1 MAAHSLKEKRHLL
14 EIGTA
19 LDKSSLPEQMR
30 ERVPPALEKVVED
43 FRLQPENRNGA
54 GVTREAGKRTVVV
67 LARMGHAI
75 RHAEEHEDAEIRR
88 QARRLLR
95 TAQSETFERIEA
107 RAKEFVGLL
116 RECGHRRNE
125 RLHREQAH
133 RFGLDDGTELAEVP
147 TLDSLRSV
155 GRKLGNC
162 VANRDWDARDYH
174 HRLADGVSKFFTLSK
189 EGEIPCLIEVN
200 VDDNTIEEVST
211 EFAPTRKQALHILE
225 ALGATADKESAFAD
239 VGAFSPYLS
248 GGTPDARRR
257 VETNGRRYR
266 IDAFTDQGLVVV
278 RESSLKS
285 GRVRS
290 WSLFKRETPC
300 GKGLAEWTDVRDGI
314 SLGEFA
320 SLLLQPKVAAVIS
333 RLFD

>member
-1 MAAHSLKEKRHLL
+1 MAAHSPKEKRHLL

-30 ERVPPALEKVVED
+30 ERLPPALKKVVED
-43 FRLQPENRNGA
+43 FRSQPENQNGA

-88 QARRLLR
+88 QAKRLLR

-107 RAKEFVGLL
+107 RAKRFVGLL

-125 RLHREQAH
+125 RLHREQAY
-133 RFGLDDGTELAEVP
+133 RLRLDDGTELAEVP
-147 TLDSLRSV
+147 TVDSLRSV

-162 VANRDWDARDYH
+162 VANRARYYH

-189 EGEIPCLIEVN
+189 EGEILCLIEVN
-200 VDDNTIEEVST
+200 VGDNTIEEVST

-239 VGAFSPYLS
+239 VGAFGPYLS
-248 GGTPDARRR
+248 DGTPDARRR
-257 VETNGRRYR
+257 VEVNGRRYR
-266 IDAFTDQGLVVV
+266 IDAFADHELVVV
-278 RESSLKS
+278 RESSLKG

-290 WSLFKRETPC
+290 WSLFKREAPR

-320 SLLLQPKVAAVIS
+320 SLLLQPKVAAVIG

>member
-1 MAAHSLKEKRHLL
+1 MAAHSHREKQYLL

-30 ERVPPALEKVVED
+30 ERLLAALEKVVED
-43 FRLQPENRNGA
+43 FRLQLENRNGA
-54 GVTREAGKRTVVV
+54 GVTREAGKRTVQV

-88 QARRLLR
+88 QAKRLLR
-95 TAQSETFERIEA
+95 TAQSETFERIET
-107 RAKEFVGLL
+107 RAKRFVGLL
-116 RECGHRRNE
+116 RKCGHRRKE
-125 RLHREQAH
+125 RLHREQAC
-133 RFGLDDGTELAEVP
+133 RLRLDDGTELAEVP
-147 TLDSLRSV
+147 TVDSLRSV

-162 VANRDWDARDYH
+162 VANRDWDARNYH
-174 HRLADGVSKFFTLSK
+174 HSLADGVSKFFTLSE
-189 EGEIPCLIEVN
+189 EGQILCLMEVN
-200 VDDNTIEEVST
+200 VDDNTIKEVSA

-225 ALGATADKESAFAD
+225 ALGATADKRSAFAD

-248 GGTPDARRR
+248 GGRPDARKR

-266 IDAFTDQGLVVV
+266 INAFTDHGLVVV

-290 WSLFKRETPC
+290 WSLFERKAPR
-300 GKGLAEWTDVRDGI
+300 GKGLAEWRAVRAGI

-320 SLLLQPKVAAVIS
+320 ALLQRPKVAAVMS
-333 RLFD
+333 RLFH